1 LLLQVIETALM
12 AGVVPRA
19 EKQTIL
25 IAAAA
30 PPLPAI
36 QLITLNT
43 DAVVTGGWRLQYG
56 TVGSY
61 TAEISATASAAAV
74 AAALQAVVPSVGAV
88 AVSRVTSGQRGFAW
102 SVTFAE
108 FGVRPQLLASSA
120 SLASAGAYTLSAVAT
135 TTQAGTAPVGGT
147 FTLSTALGTTPALA
161 YDTSAADLQVALLLI
176 APAVTDVTVTLL
188 APGQGRVYTV
198 LFSELAG
205 DVPLLNLSTLAL
217 TGSGLAA
224 SVVAVD
230 GTGYVLSGSFTLSLG
245 GVPTVPV
252 PHDATAQQLMAALN
266 TVTAGPVLV
275 ERAALAQPK
284 FYRWS
289 VTFPVQ
295 SGNVPTLTANSA
307 GISGGAA
314 AAVVQET
321 NGNWQLASGSFRL
334 QYGSALSSALSVTP
348 ALPTGPAVAAA
359 VQALA
364 ALPALPSVTV
374 TPVTA
379 VPGRVGV
386 TYTVQFP
393 AGFEAQ
399 SLSVDTSGVTAVALE
414 VELTELVPATAA
426 SQAVVVE
433 VSVNGGAD
441 VSTSGLL
448 FTYHDPV
455 VLVGSV
461 PAAGPSSGGTDV
473 TVTVTA
479 AAGEYSL
486 SAGDS
491 AAARCKFGAVSV
503 PAVYVSASEALC
515 IAPPLPLSAFSASS
529 AAVAVPFAL
538 SVNGVDYVTGSGI
551 TFTYRAELGQVTF
564 QPPFGPVSGGT
575 TVTVAAPD
583 LAGLAPGTTGTHS
596 AAAIYPSITIFQYK
610 CYICLK

>member
-1 LLLQVIETALM
+1 LLLLQVIETALI

-19 EKQTIL
+19 EQQTIL

-36 QLITLNT
+36 QLVTLTT

-56 TVGSY
+56 TGGSY
-61 TAEISATASAAAV
+61 TAEISVTASAAAV

-88 AVSRVTSGQRGFAW
+88 TVSRVTSGQRGFAW

-108 FGVRPQLLASSA
+108 FGPRPQLLATSM
-120 SLASAGAYTLSAVAT
+120 SLASTGTYTLSAAAT
-135 TTQAGTAPVGGT
+135 LVQAGTAPVGGS
-147 FTLSTALGTTPALA
+147 FTLFTALGTTPALA
-161 YDTSAADLQVALLLI
+161 YDTSAAALQAALQAI
-176 APAVTDVTVTLL
+176 APVVTDVTVTLL
-188 APGQGRVYTV
+188 PPGQGRVYTV

-230 GTGYVLSGSFTLSLG
+230 GTGYVLSGSFTLSVG
-245 GVPTVPV
+245 GVPTAALQY
-252 PHDATAQQLMAALN
+252 DATAVQLMAALN
-266 TVTAGPVLV
+266 AVTAGPVLV
-275 ERAALAQPK
+275 ERTALVHPK
-284 FYRWS
+284 FYRWR

-295 SGNVPTLTANSA
+295 SGNVPTLTVNSA

-321 NGNWQLASGSFRL
+321 NGNWQLASGSFAL
-334 QYGSALSSALSVTP
+334 QYGSALSSALSMTP
-348 ALPTGPAVAAA
+348 AMPTSTAVAAA
-359 VQALA
+359 VQTLA
-364 ALPALPSVTV
+364 TLPALPTVTA

-386 TYTVQFP
+386 TYTVEFP
-393 AGFEAQ
+393 AGFEAL
-399 SLSVDTSGVTAVALE
+399 SLTIDSSGVTAVALE
-414 VELTELVPATAA
+414 VELTEIVPATAA
-426 SQAVVVE
+426 SNAVVVE

-441 VSTSGLL
+441 VSSSGVL
-448 FTYHDPV
+448 FTYHDPL
-455 VLVGSV
+455 VLVGIV

-479 AAGEYSL
+479 AAGEYAL
-486 SAGDS
+486 SASDS

-503 PAVYVSASEALC
+503 PAVYVSATDTLC

-538 SVNGVDYVTGSGI
+538 SVNGQDYTTGSGI
-551 TFTYRAELGQVTF
+551 VFTYRAELERVTF
-564 QPPFGPVSGGT
+564 EPPFGPVSGGT
-575 TVTVAAPD
+575 TVTVKAAD
-583 LAGLAPGTTGTHS
+583 LAGLAPGTTGMFFS
-596 AAAIYPSITIFQYK
+596 NIYTT
-610 CYICLK
+610 L